1 MHGTHSWRA
10 NYYQTHSSERQRGV
24 PSLLISFF
32 FKEVSRK
39 TRHQQPRIHLTNPKK
54 QQSQDT
60 QTATAAECARCCARL
75 AAQQRLH
82 RAHGDEAGSQGDAA
96 DDLLSAVHSSLS
108 NVHPSWPAAD
118 QHRSS
123 DPPTSQNP
131 TSLCAPSARFQ
142 LTSHFC
148 MTSRIQRGNSSVDR
162 CQGLIPWCSEHWEP
176 PLGGS
181 PPLLSK

>member
-32 FKEVSRK
+32 FKVSRK

-108 NVHPSWPAAD
+108 NVHPSWPALLTNTD
-118 QHRSS
+118 LLTHQQVK
-123 DPPTSQNP
+123 SQP
-131 TSLCAPSARFQ
+131 
-142 LTSHFC
+142 
-148 MTSRIQRGNSSVDR
+148 R
-162 CQGLIPWCSEHWEP
+162 CVL
-176 PLGGS
+176 
-181 PPLLSK
+181 PLLISCSFFISA

>member
-10 NYYQTHSSERQRGV
+10 SYYQTHSSERQRGV

-108 NVHPSWPAAD
+108 NVYPSWPA
-118 QHRSS
+118 
-123 DPPTSQNP
+123 
-131 TSLCAPSARFQ
+131 L
-142 LTSHFC
+142 LTNTGLLTHHQVK
-148 MTSRIQRGNSSVDR
+148 IQPHCV
-162 CQGLIPWCSEHWEP
+162 L
-176 PLGGS
+176 
-181 PPLLSK
+181 PLLVSSSLLISA

>member
-1 MHGTHSWRA
+1 MLRDFSARDALMESKLLPNTFKREA
-10 NYYQTHSSERQRGV
+10 ARGAE
-24 PSLLISFF
+24 SAYFFF

-60 QTATAAECARCCARL
+60 QTVTAAECARCCARL

-108 NVHPSWPAAD
+108 NVYPSWPA
-118 QHRSS
+118 
-123 DPPTSQNP
+123 
-131 TSLCAPSARFQ
+131 L
-142 LTSHFC
+142 LTNTDLLTH
-148 MTSRIQRGNSSVDR
+148 QQVK
-162 CQGLIPWCSEHWEP
+162 CQPGCVL
-176 PLGGS
+176 
-181 PPLLSK
+181 PLLVSSSLLICT